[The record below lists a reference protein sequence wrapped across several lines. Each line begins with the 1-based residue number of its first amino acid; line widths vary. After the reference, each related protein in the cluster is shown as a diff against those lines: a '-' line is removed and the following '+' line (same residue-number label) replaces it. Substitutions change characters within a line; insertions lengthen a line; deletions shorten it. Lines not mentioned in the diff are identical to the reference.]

1 VLEYAQLNNLNYA
14 FLGEKYSDFIACQIA
29 EADINPVTLTDYNIN
44 SSDSL
49 TYVPTVPI
57 RMNSALN
64 PTKPNSKP
72 YKFDKKEKPISK
84 EAAIMTKFLSENN
97 RRKTEPLEKLNPF
110 CLEYKS
116 LRDGADSFIYQLE
129 DRPEDSLFEKNFE
142 EFKPVKGRLKL
153 TDDNEEEQSDDHSA
167 NISYL
172 DSESVVEEVTVVEP
186 PSRRPKTVRSCKDE
200 LEQIAEKLF
209 GQIFSQEYLKS
220 PFSF

>member
-1 VLEYAQLNNLNYA
+1 
-14 FLGEKYSDFIACQIA
+14 
-29 EADINPVTLTDYNIN
+29 
-44 SSDSL
+44 
-49 TYVPTVPI
+49 
-57 RMNSALN
+57 MNSALN
-64 PTKPNSKP
+64 PTKPNSKHS
-72 YKFDKKEKPISK
+72 KFDKKEKPISK

-153 TDDNEEEQSDDHSA
+153 TDDNEEEQSDHSG